1 METPQASGEMIK
13 IPNNLLELQKNLFSS
28 AISAYNTHDFQERG
42 STMATAVSQEAAN
55 LAAIAIGE
63 PLRADELFKVFLEAT
78 KKAAG
83 LFEPCFTSEGMP
95 IKEKGADYK
104 NAIKSAGKV
113 ALEYLPEALDLLLT
127 NDDRALLKR
136 DEIIRIVKSATLDDM
151 VEIATET
158 LKRWGVLSDESIKA
172 LNEELRNLSPKE
184 IKRRLGEI
192 IPKDDYFYQQ
202 IPDITFRKE
211 TNIERCPIEKIIILD
226 MGIRLA
232 NATWKVD
239 QVHRAAWEGSTE
251 RIDPTKR
258 GGVFNPYDLLQ
269 ITKFKKSLEEGRSP
283 EDAILRVAFELWKD
297 MRELQNAAFIE
308 ESNSNN

>member
-1 METPQASGEMIK
+1 
-13 IPNNLLELQKNLFSS
+13 
-28 AISAYNTHDFQERG
+28 
-42 STMATAVSQEAAN
+42 
-55 LAAIAIGE
+55 
-63 PLRADELFKVFLEAT
+63 
-78 KKAAG
+78 
-83 LFEPCFTSEGMP
+83 
-95 IKEKGADYK
+95 
-104 NAIKSAGKV
+104 V

-158 LKRWGVLSDESIKA
+158 LKRWGVLSEELIKA
-172 LNEELRNLSPKE
+172 LNERLRNLYPEE
-184 IKRRLGEI
+184 IKIRLGEI
-192 IPKDDYFYQQ
+192 IPIDDYFYQQ
-202 IPDITFRKE
+202 ISDIPFIEE
-211 TNIERCPIEKIIILD
+211 TNIERRPIEIIILD

-269 ITKFKKSLEEGRSP
+269 ITKFKESLEEGRSP
-283 EDAILRVAFELWKD
+283 EDATLRVAFELWKD
-297 MRELQNAAFIE
+297 VIELQKAA
-308 ESNSNN
+308 S

>member
-13 IPNNLLELQKNLFSS
+13 IPNNLLELQKNLVSG
-28 AISAYNTHDFQERG
+28 AISAYNTHDFQER
-42 STMATAVSQEAAN
+42 SSAMATAVSQEAAN

-83 LFEPCFTSEGMP
+83 LFEPCFTPEGIP
-95 IKEKGADYK
+95 IKEKGADYT
-104 NAIKSAGKV
+104 NATKAAGSV
-113 ALEYLPEALDLLLT
+113 ALEYLPTALGALDILLT
-127 NDDRALLKR
+127 N
-136 DEIIRIVKSATLDDM
+136 DEIIRIVKSATFDNM

-158 LKRWGVLSDESIKA
+158 LKRWGVLSEELIKA
-172 LNEELRNLSPKE
+172 LNERLRNLSPEE
-184 IKRRLGEI
+184 IKIRLGKI

-202 IPDITFRKE
+202 ISDIPFREE
-211 TNIERCPIEKIIILD
+211 TDIERRPIEKIIILD

-232 NATWKVD
+232 NATWQVG

-269 ITKFKKSLEEGRSP
+269 ITKFKKSLEEGCSP

>member
-28 AISAYNTHDFQERG
+28 AISAYNTHGFQERG
-42 STMATAVSQEAAN
+42 SAMATAVSQEAAN
-55 LAAIAIGE
+55 LATIAIGE
-63 PLRADELFKVFLEAT
+63 PLRAYEFFNVFFEAT
-78 KKAAG
+78 QKAAG
-83 LFEPCFTSEGMP
+83 LFKPCFTPEGMP
-95 IKEKGADYK
+95 IKEKEADYK
-104 NAIKSAGKV
+104 KAIKSAGKV

-158 LKRWGVLSDESIKA
+158 LKRWGVLSEELIKA
-172 LNEELRNLSPKE
+172 LNERLRNLYPEE
-184 IKRRLGEI
+184 IKIRLGEI
-192 IPKDDYFYQQ
+192 IPIDDYFYQQ
-202 IPDITFRKE
+202 ISDIPFIEE
-211 TNIERCPIEKIIILD
+211 TNIERRPIEIIILD

-269 ITKFKKSLEEGRSP
+269 ITKFKESLEEGRSP
-283 EDAILRVAFELWKD
+283 EDATLRVAFELWKD
-297 MRELQNAAFIE
+297 VIELQKAA
-308 ESNSNN
+308 S